1 MSTSA
6 TANAGGSHPRRGRG
20 FDFRFGRFRGLVT
33 AIVVFAILLLI
44 VDLISAGPL
53 SYFDISFL
61 SSGGATLA
69 LAAVGETI
77 VILSGGFDLSA
88 GAVLSLVNV
97 VLATTMDPTN
107 FEASVLLWTFIG
119 IGIGMLVGAF
129 NGFFIAFLRLQPI
142 VVTLSTMFIVQG
154 VTLLFLD
161 KPGGFVSPSLGGFYL
176 GDFIANLVPMPI
188 VLLVAVGFF
197 WLWMKRTRFGT
208 AIYAIG
214 SDPNAAASAGVRVDW
229 ARFAVYV
236 VAGGFYGLGGV
247 FISAQTGSG
256 DPLVG
261 NPLLL
266 TIFASVVVGGTRL
279 GGGRGGPI
287 GSIFGAYILMIVVNI
302 LLVLN
307 VSAYY
312 STVAEALILLLAVL
326 AGSLTRESTLA
337 HQLRGAAT
345 WIGAWRARTL
355 PAQIG
360 GGDRRLGISTIERPA
375 TRAEAVPS
383 FWLRHAETLR
393 YALPSYVSLVLVVIV
408 TQLWLGNAILNW
420 TYWNSIIVLSSF
432 LAILALGQGTVIL
445 TGGLDL
451 SVPWTIGFCGILL
464 AGIVQGSDAAL
475 IYALPIVVIVAVLIG
490 LVNGLGIV
498 WLGLSPIVVTLATN
512 GLLQGAALVYSG
524 GTPAGFSSPLLRWF
538 MTAHVLGATPVV
550 YFMVVFVIFA
560 VIFLSGTS
568 FGRRVYGIGNGLRV
582 AQLSGIAVGRTLV
595 GVYILSAVCSAIV
608 GILLTG
614 FSGQASLGMGDDYL
628 LPSIAVVVVGGAL
641 ITGGRGHY
649 LGMLGGVLLL
659 TALQTLL
666 AGTTLPYAT
675 RAIIYGVVV
684 LGAVIALRDRRELG

>member
-1 MSTSA
+1 MSA
-6 TANAGGSHPRRGRG
+6 TATAEGAGRPERRRP
-20 FDFRFGRFRGLVT
+20 FNFRFSRYRGLVT
-33 AIVVFAILLLI
+33 AIVVFAVLVAI
-44 VDLISAGPL
+44 VDFISAGPL
-53 SYFDISFL
+53 NYFDVSFL

-69 LAAVGETI
+69 LSAFGETL

-97 VLATTMDPTN
+97 VLATSMDPTN
-107 FEASVLLWTFIG
+107 FEASVALWTLIG

-161 KPGGFVSPSLGGFYL
+161 KPGGFVSPTLGGFYL
-176 GDFIANLVPMPI
+176 GDFIPGTIPMPI
-188 VLLVAVGFF
+188 ALLVVVGLF
-197 WLWMKRTRFGT
+197 WAWMKRTRFGT
-208 AIYAIG
+208 AIYAVG

-229 ARFAVYV
+229 VRFFVYV

-247 FISAQTGSG
+247 FISAQTGSA

-266 TIFASVVVGGTRL
+266 TIFAAVVVGGTRL

-287 GSIFGAYILMIVVNI
+287 GSMFGAYILMIVVNI

-312 STVAEALILLLAVL
+312 STIAESLVLMLAVL
-326 AGSLTRESTLA
+326 ASSIAYDSVLA
-337 HQLRGAAT
+337 QQLRSMGAWLA
-345 WIGAWRARTL
+345 AWRAGRL
-355 PAQIG
+355 PYQIG
-360 GGDRRLGISTIERPA
+360 GGDRRLDIRDLAKAKS
-375 TRAEAVPS
+375 RAADAPP
-383 FWLRHAETLR
+383 FWQRHAETLR
-393 YALPSYVSLVLVVIV
+393 YALPAYAALVIIVVV
-408 TQLWLGNAILNW
+408 TQLWLGNTLMNW
-420 TYWNSIIVLSSF
+420 TYWNTLIVLSSF

-451 SVPWTIGFCGILL
+451 SVPWTITFSGILL
-464 AGIVQGSDAAL
+464 AGMVQGSDAAL
-475 IYALPIVVIVAVLIG
+475 VYALPLVIAIACLIG
-490 LVNGLGIV
+490 LVNGLGV
-498 WLGLSPIVVTLATN
+498 VVLGLSPIVVTLAMN
-512 GLLQGAALVYSG
+512 GFLQGAALIYSN
-524 GTPAGFSSPLLRWF
+524 GTPAGFSSPLLRAF
-538 MTAHVLGATPVV
+538 MTSHALGTRPVV
-550 YFMVVFVIFA
+550 FFVAAFVVFA
-560 VIFLSGTS
+560 VFFLSRTS
-568 FGRRVYGIGNGLRV
+568 FGRRVYGIGNGIRV
-582 AQLSGIAVGRTLV
+582 AELSGIAVGRTLI
-595 GVYILSAVCSAIV
+595 GVYVLSAVCSAIV
-608 GILLTG
+608 GIMLTG
-614 FSGQASLGMGDDYL
+614 FAGQASLGMGDDYL

-675 RAIIYGVVV
+675 RAIIYGLVV
-684 LGAVIALRDRRELG
+684 LGAVIALRDRREAS